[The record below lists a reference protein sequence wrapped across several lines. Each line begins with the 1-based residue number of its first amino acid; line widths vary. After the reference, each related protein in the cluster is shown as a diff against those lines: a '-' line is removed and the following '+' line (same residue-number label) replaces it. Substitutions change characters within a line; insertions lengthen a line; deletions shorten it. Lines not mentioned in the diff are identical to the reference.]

1 MEVIGSYFTV
11 LLLELTGH
19 LSLAEITKPS
29 TTQGIV
35 VNVT

>member
-1 MEVIGSYFTV
+1 MEVVGSYFTV

-19 LSLAEITKPS
+19 LSLAAITKPS
-29 TTQGIV
+29 ATLGIM